1 LAQGR
6 YAPAVESGGRRLVEL
21 KARYEDLGKAR
32 ALLAGAEHVGTFRQV
47 DTYFALGGRRL
58 KLRTVAGSPAGQLVY
73 YERPDTAG
81 VKESDVLLA
90 PLEDAQSVLAILRRV
105 MPVEAEVRKTRE
117 IYRYRGVQV
126 HLDTVAGLGRFIEFE
141 KVLEAEAD
149 RESTWRE
156 LESLRSYFQ
165 IPPEDL
171 MASSYSDLI
180 EGRS

>member
-1 LAQGR
+1 
-6 YAPAVESGGRRLVEL
+6 
-21 KARYEDLGKAR
+21 
-32 ALLAGAEHVGTFRQV
+32 
-47 DTYFALGGRRL
+47 
-58 KLRTVAGSPAGQLVY
+58 
-73 YERPDTAG
+73 
-81 VKESDVLLA
+81 
-90 PLEDAQSVLAILRRV
+90 V